1 MISSILNILGS
12 LGVFLFG
19 MKVMSEGIQKT
30 AGNRLRN
37 ILAYMT
43 QNRVAGVFTGF
54 LTTCLVQSSSAT
66 TVMVV
71 SFVNAGL
78 LTLTQSIGIIMGAN
92 IGTTITG
99 WLVAIL
105 GFKFKISSI
114 ALPAIGIGLPLI
126 FSKVTKRKNL
136 GEIFVGFGL
145 LFLGLKFLKNSV
157 PDIKNNPEV
166 LQFLTS
172 YTDLGIFSV
181 IIFIIV
187 GVFLTI
193 IVQSSSAAMTI
204 TITMAFKGWI
214 DFPTA
219 AALVLGENIG
229 TTITAYLASLG
240 ANYHA
245 KRTARAHM
253 IVNVFGVVWMLI
265 GFKFFIPFIDYMIPG
280 DSSNP
285 ENIPIHLSMFHT
297 LFNIFNVLFL
307 IWFVPHIAR
316 IVKKMIKPTE
326 DEKIDAQYKLKYL
339 STGVQPVP
347 EIAIIEAKKEVI
359 KMSVLIN
366 KMLVLFEKT
375 FKKEKDISQSIIL
388 GRKMETTS
396 DEMQEEISTYLS
408 ECTKH
413 ELSYTSSKES
423 AAMIRL
429 TNELESIGD
438 SCFNLLLQIEKSNEK
453 LFFSDKMKEE
463 ILDLYSMIIE
473 FVQWNNS
480 FIQNNLQP
488 MAGIDLDKSIK
499 LEREIDDIRNKFL
512 DSSMKRF
519 SSESNPK
526 IELIFIDIIKH
537 LEHIGDYSLNISQAL
552 EQID

>member
-1 MISSILNILGS
+1 MISGILNVLGS

-19 MKVMSEGIQKT
+19 MKIMSEGIQKT
-30 AGNRLRN
+30 AGNRLRH

-54 LTTCLVQSSSAT
+54 ITTCLVQSSSAT

-78 LTLTQSIGIIMGAN
+78 LTLTESIGIIMGAN

-105 GFKFKISSI
+105 GFKFKISNI

-126 FSKVTKRKNL
+126 FSKSIKRKNL

-166 LQFLTS
+166 LEFLTA
-172 YTDLGIFSV
+172 YTDLGMLS
-181 IIFIIV
+181 IFIFIFV
-187 GVFLTI
+187 GVLLTI
-193 IVQSSSAAMTI
+193 TVQSSSAAMTI

-219 AALVLGENIG
+219 AALILGENIG

-253 IVNVFGVVWMLI
+253 IFNLFGVIWMLI
-265 GFKFFIPFIDYMIPG
+265 AFRIFVPFIDYIVPG

-285 ENIPIHLSMFHT
+285 ENIPVHLSMFHT
-297 LFNIFNVLFL
+297 LFNIMNVMFL
-307 IWFVPHIAR
+307 IWFVPQIAS
-316 IVKKMIKPTE
+316 IVKKMIKPSKK
-326 DEKIDAQYKLKYL
+326 EKKYDQYKLEYF

-347 EIAIIEAKKEVI
+347 EIAIIEAKKEVT
-359 KMSVLIN
+359 KMSIIIDD
-366 KMLVLFEKT
+366 MLQLFHKTLRSKEDIKKSLEEARNMEK
-375 FKKEKDISQSIIL
+375 
-388 GRKMETTS
+388 TS
-396 DEMQEEISTYLS
+396 DEMQEQISSYLA

-413 ELSYTSSKES
+413 ELSFESSINAS
-423 AAMIRL
+423 AMMRL

-438 SCFNLLLQIEKSNEK
+438 SGFNLFLQIEKLEDDLKFNHEM
-453 LFFSDKMKEE
+453 DKEIFE
-463 ILDLYSMIIE
+463 ILDLVIE
-473 FVQWNNS
+473 FTKWNDT
-480 FIQNNLQP
+480 FIIDNVKP
-488 MAGIDLDKSIK
+488 MTKKDLEKSIAY
-499 LEREIDDIRNKFL
+499 ENAIDNMRNLLL
-512 DSSMKRF
+512 DSSRKRLATG
-519 SSESNPK
+519 SDVRSE
-526 IELIFIDIIKH
+526 LLFMDIVKH

-552 EQID
+552 QHNE

>member
-1 MISSILNILGS
+1 MIFSALNILGA

-30 AGNRLRN
+30 AGNRLRD

-66 TVMVV
+66 TVMVI

-78 LTLTQSIGIIMGAN
+78 LTLTQSIGIVMGAN

-105 GFKFKISSI
+105 GFKFNISSV

-166 LQFLTS
+166 LEFLS
-172 YTDLGIFSV
+172 AYTDLGIIS
-181 IIFIIV
+181 IFIFITV

-253 IVNVFGVVWMLI
+253 IFNLFGVVWMLI
-265 GFKFFIPFIDYMIPG
+265 AFRLFIPFVDYVVPG
-280 DSSNP
+280 DPSDP
-285 ENIPIHLSMFHT
+285 QNIPVHLSMFHT
-297 LFNIFNVLFL
+297 LFNIMNVIFL
-307 IWFVPHIAR
+307 IWFVPQIAS

-326 DEKIDAQYKLKYL
+326 EEKMHGQYKLEYF

-359 KMSVLIN
+359 KMSRIIDD
-366 KMLVLFEKT
+366 MLNLFFKT
-375 FKKEKDISQSIIL
+375 FKSKNNIKESLEKARI
-388 GRKMETTS
+388 MEIMS
-396 DEMQEEISTYLS
+396 DQMQEQISSYLAQ
-408 ECTKH
+408 CTKH
-413 ELSYTSSKES
+413 ELSFESSKNA
-423 AAMIRL
+423 AAMMRL

-438 SCFNLLLQIEKSNEK
+438 SCFNLLLQIERIDKDLKFSN
-453 LFFSDKMKEE
+453 DMDNE
-463 ILDLYSMIIE
+463 IFEIYNHVSK
-473 FVQWNNS
+473 FVKWNES
-480 FIQNNLQP
+480 FITNNIKS
-488 MAGIDLDKSIK
+488 MTKDDLDKSMQY
-499 LEREIDDIRNKFL
+499 ENNIDNIRNSLL
-512 DSSMKRF
+512 DSSRDRIAKG
-519 SSESNPK
+519 SDVKSE
-526 IELIFIDIIKH
+526 LLFMDIIKH
-537 LEHIGDYSLNISQAL
+537 LEHIGDYSLNISQSL
-552 EQID
+552 QYSK

>member
-1 MISSILNILGS
+1 MIFSVLNILGA

-37 ILAYMT
+37 ILSYMT

-66 TVMVV
+66 TVMVI

-99 WLVAIL
+99 WLIAIL

-114 ALPAIGIGLPLI
+114 ALPAIGIGLPFI

-166 LQFLTS
+166 LQFLSS
-172 YTDLGIFSV
+172 YTDLGILSIF
-181 IIFIIV
+181 IFIIV

-253 IVNVFGVVWMLI
+253 IFNVFGVVWMLI
-265 GFKFFIPFIDYMIPG
+265 AFKFFIPFIDYIIPG
-280 DSSNP
+280 DPSNP

-297 LFNIFNVLFL
+297 LFNILNVLLL
-307 IWFVPHIAR
+307 IWFVPHIGR

-326 DEKIDAQYKLKYL
+326 EEKADVQYKLEYF
-339 STGVQPVP
+339 STGVQPIP

-359 KMSVLIN
+359 KMSSLIN
-366 KMLVLFEKT
+366 KMLSLFEET
-375 FKKEKDISQSIIL
+375 FKKEKNISKSIIL
-388 GRKMETTS
+388 GRKMESTS
-396 DEMQEEISTYLS
+396 DQMQEQISTFLS
-408 ECTKH
+408 QCTKH
-413 ELSYTSSKES
+413 ELSYRSSKEA

-438 SCFNLLLQIEKSNEK
+438 SCLNLFLQIEKNNEE
-453 LFFSDKMKEE
+453 LVFTDKMNKE
-463 ILDLYSMIIE
+463 ILQLYSMVIK

-480 FIQNNLQP
+480 FIENNLKS
-488 MAGIDLDKSIK
+488 MTDINLNKSIEYEK
-499 LEREIDDIRNKFL
+499 EIDDIRNKFIDASRERL
-512 DSSMKRF
+512 SL
-519 SSESNPK
+519 ESNSK
-526 IELIFIDIIKH
+526 GELFYIDIIKH

-552 EQID
+552 EQIN